1 MVNMIPVKC
10 PACGA
15 SLQIEDNRDKFFCS
29 YCGTQ
34 ILVND
39 DTVTKHYEINEA
51 EIRKVEAEER
61 IQNRRMEIEENRNKR
76 KWILITVYAGICAL
90 MGLITFISY
99 QVESQSASAL
109 LMTTILL
116 ITLPVMIFLTRM
128 IVGYDETTVE
138 TNTETKWFGFI
149 RHTTREETSPG
160 KRVLI
165 LWGVYAYIMFMVFL
179 FSMM

>member
-1 MVNMIPVKC
+1 MVHMIPVKC

-15 SLQIEDNRDKFFCS
+15 SLQIEDDRDKFFCS

-34 ILVND
+34 ILLND

-51 EIRKVEAEER
+51 EIRRVEAEER
-61 IQNRRMEIEENRNKR
+61 IQNRRMEIEENRSRR
-76 KWILITVYAGICAL
+76 KWILIATYAGICAF
-90 MGLITFISY
+90 MGLATFISY
-99 QVESQSASAL
+99 QVEYESAAVL
-109 LMTTILL
+109 LLATILL
-116 ITLPVMIFLTRM
+116 ITLPIMIFLTKM

-138 TNTETKWFGFI
+138 TNTESSWFGFI
-149 RHTTREETSPG
+149 RHTTTEETSPG

-179 FSMM
+179 FAM